1 MAIGGQVRN
10 YAKCV
15 TLEGEKILVDGTRV
29 PLGTMAYWHRNVFIR
44 VSMNAWLKIKRFF
57 KLV

>member
-1 MAIGGQVRN
+1 MIGGQVRN

-15 TLEGEKILVDGTRV
+15 SLEGEKILVDGTRV
-29 PLGTMAYWHRNVFIR
+29 PLGTMAYWHRNPLIR
-44 VSMNAWLKIKRFF
+44 ISMNLWLAVKRYF

>member
-1 MAIGGQVRN
+1 MIGGQVRN

-15 TLEGEKILVDGTRV
+15 SLEGEKILADGTRV
-29 PLGTMAYWHRNVFIR
+29 PLGTMAYWHRNPFIR
-44 VSMNAWLKIKRFF
+44 ISMNLWLAVKRYF